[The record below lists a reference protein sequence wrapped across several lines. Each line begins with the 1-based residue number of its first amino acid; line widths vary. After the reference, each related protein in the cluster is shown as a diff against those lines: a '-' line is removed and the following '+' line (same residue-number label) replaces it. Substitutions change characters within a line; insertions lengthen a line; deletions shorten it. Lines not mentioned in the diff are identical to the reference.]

1 MYYEHFGL
9 KYPPFKI
16 TPDTQLFFAGGNRGL
31 VLDALLYA
39 IQSGEGIVK
48 VVGEVGSG
56 KTMLCR
62 MLQEKLLQH
71 VEIVY
76 LLNPRLSPDKILH
89 AVALELQL
97 PITPQT
103 DRLEVMQ
110 RLQST
115 LLEKHAANKQVVV
128 FIEEAQEMPLET
140 LEEIRLLSNLE
151 TSRSKLLQIVLF
163 GQPELDHNLAVLHIR
178 QLRERITH
186 SFYLSPLSRKEI
198 SEYIYFRMQAVGYRG
213 PPVFTSEAVRL
224 ITKVSNG
231 LLRRVNIL
239 ADKSLLAAFASN
251 MHQVTAKHVTL
262 AAKDSGFSCR
272 YLSTKL
278 RWSLWVSALLGS
290 FALAGWWYYPVL
302 LENLKQSLNAPMNAS
317 AVQPVVMVNNNPP
330 SNEQLLQQRLQATQR
345 WLLEAEPQHYSLQI
359 LLISEDKT
367 EELLKFLRK
376 TDVQPLLERLYVYKM
391 RGNKGQT
398 LWGVTYHEFNDAA
411 SASAAVA
418 TLPESLRRNQPF
430 SRSVANLRERLAN

>member
-62 MLQEKLLQH
+62 MLQEKLSQH

-115 LLEKHAANKQVVV
+115 LLEKHAVNKQVVV

-213 PPVFTSEAVRL
+213 PPVFTPEAVRL

-262 AAKDSGFSCR
+262 AAKDSGFSCH
-272 YLSTKL
+272 YLSTRL
-278 RWSLWVSALLGS
+278 RWSLWIAALLGS

-302 LENLKQSLNAPMNAS
+302 LENLKQSLNV
-317 AVQPVVMVNNNPP
+317 AVPP
-330 SNEQLLQQRLQATQR
+330 TTSPPISNVPLNNEQLLQQRLKATQQ
-345 WLLEAEPQHYSLQI
+345 WLLAAESQHYSLQV
-359 LLISEDKT
+359 LLIPEDKT

-376 TDVQPLLERLYVYKM
+376 SDVQPILERLYVYKI
-391 RGNKGQT
+391 RGNKGQM
-398 LWGVTYHEFNDAA
+398 LWGVTYHEFNDAV
-411 SASAAVA
+411 SANATVT

-430 SRSVANLRERLAN
+430 PRSVGNLRERLAN

>member
-1 MYYEHFGL
+1 
-9 KYPPFKI
+9 
-16 TPDTQLFFAGGNRGL
+16 
-31 VLDALLYA
+31 
-39 IQSGEGIVK
+39 
-48 VVGEVGSG
+48 
-56 KTMLCR
+56 

-213 PPVFTSEAVRL
+213 PPVFTPEAVRL

-262 AAKDSGFSCR
+262 AAKDSGFYCR
-272 YLSTKL
+272 YLSAKL
-278 RWSLWVSALLGS
+278 RWSLWIGALLGS
-290 FALAGWWYYPVL
+290 FTLAGWWYYPVL
-302 LENLKQSLNAPMNAS
+302 LENLKQSLN
-317 AVQPVVMVNNNPP
+317 VPVVSTVAPPAINTPP

-359 LLISEDKT
+359 LLISEEKT

-376 TDVQPLLERLYVYKM
+376 ADVQPILERLYVYKM
-391 RGNKGQT
+391 RGNKGQI

-418 TLPESLRRNQPF
+418 TLPESVRRNQPF

>member
-213 PPVFTSEAVRL
+213 PPVFTPEAVRL

-262 AAKDSGFSCR
+262 AAKDSGFYCR
-272 YLSTKL
+272 YLSAKL
-278 RWSLWVSALLGS
+278 RWSLWIGALLGS
-290 FALAGWWYYPVL
+290 FTLAGWWYYPVL
-302 LENLKQSLNAPMNAS
+302 LENLKQSLN
-317 AVQPVVMVNNNPP
+317 VPVVSTVAPPAINTPP

-359 LLISEDKT
+359 LLISEEKT

-376 TDVQPLLERLYVYKM
+376 ADVQPILERLYVYKM
-391 RGNKGQT
+391 RGNKGQI

-418 TLPESLRRNQPF
+418 TLPESVRRNQPF